1 MTTQQATTVMA
12 APLKTVHEQLRD
24 VMSWPGFV
32 SGLVAVEQL
41 GFERYRFTLT
51 EGGGRREVPVCVV
64 DDPAGHRMSWHQLEG
79 PRYSGEVR
87 LRAVDAGHTRVEL
100 RTTADP
106 TGFAAGLREMLGE
119 RHPTA
124 ELDLRRLEELIAAG
138 DRRLG

>member
-12 APLKTVHEQLRD
+12 APLKTVHEQLRN
-24 VMSWPGFV
+24 VTSWPGFV

-51 EGGGRREVPVCVV
+51 EGGARRDVPVCVV
-64 DDPAGHRMSWHQLEG
+64 DDPASHRMSWHQLEG

-100 RTTADP
+100 RTTVDP
-106 TGFAAGLREMLGE
+106 TGLASGLREMLGE

-124 ELDLRRLEELIAAG
+124 ELDLRRLEELLAAG
-138 DRRLG
+138 